1 MELMHKV
8 IIPEGTDLNS
18 LGKAL
23 TSPQPHNQAKWM
35 ELLRQAKIDPNK
47 PLSLPPVCLSLIGS
61 DGKEGIIGSLGDF
74 SLVIGKAK
82 SKKTFCIS
90 LFLASMA
97 KNGLIQDRFKGELP
111 SNKNRVIFF
120 DTEQSEYYV
129 QKVLHRVFNLL
140 GSRPEHFEVYCLR
153 KHTPEERLQ
162 IIDTAIQTKTDL
174 GFVAIDGI
182 RDLVTSINDEEE
194 ATKIA
199 SYILKWTQEKQIH
212 IITALHQN
220 KGDLNARGHLG
231 TELVNKAQ
239 TVLSVSL
246 DANNKNISIVEAEF
260 CKDREPETFAFY
272 VNDEGLPEL
281 LGDWKPAPPQSGGR
295 HKKSSPDEMDLKT
308 HWDTLSEIFRDLP
321 QPNGTDIKN
330 CLKTKFEI
338 GTNKAGEYLTYYEKE
353 GWIKREG
360 KRTSP
365 KSYFILNPE
374 SFTD

>member
-1 MELMHKV
+1 MELKNQLKNHV
-8 IIPEGTDLNS
+8 GTDLNI

-23 TSPQPHNQAKWM
+23 EVNESNYQSRFSGM
-35 ELLRQAKIDPNK
+35 LRDAKIDPNK
-47 PLSLPPVCLSLIGS
+47 PMTLPPVCLSLIGS
-61 DGKEGIIGSLGDF
+61 DGNQGIIGSLGDF

-90 LFLASMA
+90 LFLAGMA
-97 KNGLIQDRFKGELP
+97 KSGLIQDRFKGELP
-111 SNKNRVIFF
+111 FEKNRVIFF

-129 QKVLHRVFNLL
+129 QKVFHRVCKLIGRTPDNFDA
-140 GSRPEHFEVYCLR
+140 YCLR
-153 KHTPEERLQ
+153 KYTPDERLQ
-162 IIDTAIQTKTDL
+162 IIDTAIQSTPDL

-199 SYILKWTQEKQIH
+199 SYLLKWTQEKQIH

-220 KGDLNARGHLG
+220 KGDTNARGHVG

-246 DANNKNISIVEAEF
+246 DPNNKSVSIVEAEF

-272 VNDEGLPEL
+272 VNENGLPEVIT
-281 LGDWKPAPPQSGGR
+281 DWKPTPLQTGGR
-295 HKKSSPDEMDLKT
+295 KRKQSPDAIEPKI
-308 HWDTLSEIFRDLP
+308 HWDTLSEIFRDLRE
-321 QPNGTDIKN
+321 PNGGNLKN
-330 CLKTKFEI
+330 CLITKFNI
-338 GTNKAGEYLTYYEKE
+338 GTNIAGQYLTYYEKE

-365 KSYFILNPE
+365 KSYFILMPE
-374 SFTD
+374 AFTD

>member
-1 MELMHKV
+1 MELNHKV
-8 IIPEGTDLNS
+8 TIPEGTDLNS

-23 TSPQPHNQAKWM
+23 TSPQPNNQSKWV

-97 KNGLIQDRFKGELP
+97 KIGLIQDRLKGELP

-129 QKVLHRVFNLL
+129 QKVFHRVCKLL
-140 GSRPEHFEVYCLR
+140 GPTPEHFEAYCLR
-153 KHTPEERLQ
+153 KYTPAERLQ
-162 IIDTAIQTKTDL
+162 MIDTAIQATPNL

-182 RDLVTSINDEEE
+182 RDLVTSINDEEQ
-194 ATKIA
+194 ATQIA

-212 IITALHQN
+212 IVTALHQN

-239 TVLSVSL
+239 TVLSVSI
-246 DANNKNISIVEAEF
+246 DPMDKNISIVEAEY
-260 CKDREPETFAFY
+260 CRNREPETFAFY

-281 LGDWKPAPPQSGGR
+281 LGDWKPALSQSGGR
-295 HKKSSPDEMDLKT
+295 PKKPAPDEIDLKI

-321 QPNGTDIKN
+321 QPNGNAIKN
-330 CLKTKFEI
+330 CLTTKFKI
-338 GTNKAGEYLTYYEKE
+338 GGNKAGEYLTFYEKE
-353 GWIKREG
+353 GWIKKEG
-360 KRTSP
+360 NKNSP
-365 KSYFILNPE
+365 KSYFILDPE
-374 SFTD
+374 TFTV

>member
-1 MELMHKV
+1 MELNHKV
-8 IIPEGTDLNS
+8 SITEGTDLNA
-18 LGKAL
+18 LGEAL
-23 TSPQPHNQAKWM
+23 QSPQTSNQSKWM

-47 PLSLPPVCLSLIGS
+47 PLSLPPVCLSFIGS

-90 LFLASMA
+90 MFLASTA
-97 KNGLIQDRFKGELP
+97 KNGLTQERIKGELP
-111 SNKNRVIFF
+111 PDKKRVIFF

-129 QKVLHRVFNLL
+129 QKVFHRVCKLI
-140 GSRPEHFEVYCLR
+140 GSTPDHFEAYCLR
-153 KHTPEERLQ
+153 KFTPAERLEL
-162 IIDTAIQTKTDL
+162 IDTAIQTKTDL
-174 GFVAIDGI
+174 GFVTIDGI

-212 IITALHQN
+212 IVTALHQN

-272 VNDEGLPEL
+272 VNEEGLPEL

-295 HKKSSPDEMDLKT
+295 PKKPSPDEMELKT

-321 QPNGTDIKN
+321 QPNGTDIKH
-330 CLKTKFEI
+330 CLTTKLKI

-360 KRTSP
+360 KKTSP
-365 KSYFILNPE
+365 KSYFRLDPE
-374 SFTD
+374 AFTD

>member
-1 MELMHKV
+1 MELNHEVK
-8 IIPEGTDLNS
+8 IQQGTDLNGLGES
-18 LGKAL
+18 LKV
-23 TSPQPHNQAKWM
+23 PQPSKESN
-35 ELLRQAKIDPNK
+35 LLRMLKDAKIDPTK
-47 PLSLPPVCLSLIGS
+47 SLSLPPVCLSFIGS
-61 DGKEGIIGSLGDF
+61 DGKDGIIGSLGDF

-90 LFLASMA
+90 MFLASMG
-97 KNGLIQDRFKGELP
+97 KNGLIQDRFKGNLP
-111 SNKNRVIFF
+111 PNKNRVIFF

-129 QKVLHRVFNLL
+129 QKVFHRVCKSI
-140 GSRPEHFEVYCLR
+140 GSTPENFEAYCLR
-153 KHTPEERLQ
+153 KYNPTERLD
-162 IIDTAIQTKTDL
+162 IIDLAIKITPDL

-199 SYILKWTQEKQIH
+199 SHLLKWTQEKQIH
-212 IITALHQN
+212 IVTVLHQN

-246 DANNKNISIVEAEF
+246 DPMDKNISVVEAEF
-260 CKDREPETFAFY
+260 CRDREPETFAFM
-272 VNDEGLPEL
+272 VNKEGQPEVITE
-281 LGDWKPAPPQSGGR
+281 WKPAPPQTGGR
-295 HKKSSPDEMDLKT
+295 PKKSSPDEVDLKI

-321 QPNGTDIKN
+321 QPNGSDLKH
-330 CLKTKFEI
+330 CLNTIFDI

-365 KSYFILNPE
+365 KSYFTLDPE
-374 SFTD
+374 AFTD